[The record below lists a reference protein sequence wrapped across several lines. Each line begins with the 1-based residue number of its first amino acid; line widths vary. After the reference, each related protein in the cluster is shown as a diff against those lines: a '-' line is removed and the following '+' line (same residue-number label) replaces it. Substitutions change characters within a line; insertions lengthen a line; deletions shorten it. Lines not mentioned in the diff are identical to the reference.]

1 MNANLILLAFI
12 FLFISY
18 IRLYKKNPLLIL
30 PIIYVLVG
38 MYTILGERFFDFSKE
53 VPFDFYNK
61 VNEVSILYVYFHLI
75 AGSVIYTIGFYIFFK
90 GGGNSNPLINLGRI
104 SLKVIDNKYI
114 VSLFLVTIILLHI
127 GYGFSHI
134 YYREGY
140 TLGDAGVSF
149 ARVLYTLFLPLTCLL
164 IPFSKSNFLKF
175 FIPSILFFL
184 VMGTSSRN
192 LVLIPACIFL
202 GGLIRDGK
210 VLIFKSVLSG
220 TMIALS
226 VTISLQSRDYA
237 VQGVV
242 PNILYLF
249 DSGLDFLVMNYAIN
263 YLTSYSVFASS
274 LTYQNYSPDLLSL
287 YYSLT
292 PLPSSF
298 IDLEYMV
305 ESQKLNANS
314 PFPAFALLALNGP
327 FIFGLY
333 YFVSGGVMAI
343 FGGYLAKK
351 NESLNLFVVMLIL
364 VFSFLSLQYNLRGT
378 TRILYY
384 LIFFAFSFKVIAI
397 IKFNINKYRVLN

>member
-1 MNANLILLAFI
+1 MNAILILLAFV
-12 FLFISY
+12 FLFVLY
-18 IRLYKKNPLLIL
+18 IRLYKKTSLLIL

-38 MYTILGERFFDFSKE
+38 MYTILGEQFFDFSKE

-61 VNEVSILYVYFHLI
+61 VNEVNIFYIYFHLI
-75 AGSVIYTIGFYIFFK
+75 AGSVIYTIGFFVFFK
-90 GGGNSNPLINLGRI
+90 GDINSKPLINFEGI
-104 SLKVIDNKYI
+104 SLKVIGNKYI
-114 VSLFLVTIILLHI
+114 ISLFLVTITLLHI

-140 TLGDAGVSF
+140 TLGEAGVSF

-164 IPFSKSNFLKF
+164 IPFSKSKF
-175 FIPSILFFL
+175 FKFLIPSILFVL

-202 GGLIRDGK
+202 GGVIRDGK
-210 VLIFKSVLSG
+210 VSFFKSVLSG
-220 TMIALS
+220 IMIALS
-226 VTISLQSRDYA
+226 VTISLQSRNYA

-242 PNILYLF
+242 PNILSLF

-327 FIFGLY
+327 FFFGLY
-333 YFVSGGVMAI
+333 YFLAGSIMAI

-351 NESLNLFVVMLIL
+351 NKSLNLFVVMLIL

-384 LIFFAFSFKVIAI
+384 LVFFSLSFKVVAI
-397 IKFNINKYRVLN
+397 IKFNINKYRV